1 MRNIRVLIVDDEPLA
16 RRGIRRLLEREA
28 DFEIAGEAG
37 NGQIA
42 AAKIESEKPD
52 LVFLDIQMPLVDGFS
67 LVEKTGAKNLPEIVF
82 VTAYDEHAIKAFE
95 AGALD
100 YVLKPIDPERFR
112 KTLERVR
119 RRVNSSL
126 PPPQDSAIEPEII
139 DKLLRGL
146 AKSKTRNAPPAFL
159 ERIPVKEA
167 GRVFFI
173 GADEIDWVGACG
185 NYIEIHA
192 GREKHLLRETMDG
205 IESKLNPNEFLRIR
219 RSTIVRIEK
228 IKELHPLFNG
238 EFAVILRDGTELSS
252 SRRYRKN
259 LETILKL

>member
-16 RRGIRRLLEREA
+16 RRGIRRLLERET

-52 LVFLDIQMPLVDGFS
+52 LVFLDIQMPLAGGFS
-67 LVEKTGAKNLPEIVF
+67 LIEKTGAENLPEIVF

-100 YVLKPIDPERFR
+100 YVLKPIDPERFQ

-119 RRVNSSL
+119 RRINARETPAVESEL
-126 PPPQDSAIEPEII
+126 IE
-139 DKLLRGL
+139 LLRGL
-146 AKSKTRNAPPAFL
+146 AKNETQNAPHAFL
-159 ERIPVKEA
+159 ERIPVKDS

-173 GADEIDWVGACG
+173 DAREIDWIGACG

-205 IESKLNPNEFLRIR
+205 IENKLNPSDFLRIR

-228 IKELHPLFNG
+228 IKELQPLFNG
-238 EFAVILRDGTELSS
+238 EFAVILQNGTELAS

-259 LETILKL
+259 LEAILKF

>member
-1 MRNIRVLIVDDEPLA
+1 MRNIRVLIVDDELLA
-16 RRGIRRLLEREA
+16 RRGIRRLLERET

-37 NGQIA
+37 NGQTA
-42 AAKIESEKPD
+42 FAKIESEKPD
-52 LVFLDIQMPLVDGFS
+52 LVFLDIQMPLANGFS
-67 LVEKTGAKNLPEIVF
+67 LIEKTGAENLPEIVF

-100 YVLKPIDPERFR
+100 YVLKPIDPERFQ
-112 KTLERVR
+112 KTLRRVR
-119 RRVNSSL
+119 RRLSERQN
-126 PPPQDSAIEPEII
+126 SAIEPELI
-139 DKLLRGL
+139 DFLRGL
-146 AKSKTRNAPPAFL
+146 AAKTETENAPHAFL
-159 ERIPVKEA
+159 ERIPVKES

-173 GADEIDWVGACG
+173 DAREIDWIGACG

-205 IESKLNPNEFLRIR
+205 IESKLNPNDFLRIR

-238 EFAVILRDGTELSS
+238 EFAVILRDGTELAS

-259 LETILKL
+259 LESILKF

>member
-16 RRGIRRLLEREA
+16 RRGIRRLLERET

-42 AAKIESEKPD
+42 VAKIESEKPD

-67 LVEKTGAKNLPEIVF
+67 LIEKTGAKNLPEIVF
-82 VTAYDEHAIKAFE
+82 VTAYDEHAIRAFE

-100 YVLKPIDPERFR
+100 YVLKPIDPERFQ

-119 RRVNSSL
+119 RRLNS
-126 PPPQDSAIEPEII
+126 PPQQQDAGIEPEII
-139 DKLLRGL
+139 NLLRGL
-146 AKSKTRNAPPAFL
+146 AKNETPLAPHAFL
-159 ERIPVKEA
+159 ERIPIKES

-173 GADEIDWVGACG
+173 GVDEIDWIGACG

-192 GREKHLLRETMDG
+192 GREKHLLRETMEG
-205 IESKLNPNEFLRIR
+205 IEGKLNPNEFLRIR
-219 RSTIVRIEK
+219 RSTLVRIER

-259 LETILKL
+259 LEAILKL

>member
-1 MRNIRVLIVDDEPLA
+1 MRNIRVLIVDDEPPA

-37 NGQIA
+37 NGQTA

-52 LVFLDIQMPLVDGFS
+52 LVFLDIQMPLADGFS
-67 LVEKTGAKNLPEIVF
+67 LVDAARAENLPEIVF

-100 YVLKPIDPERFR
+100 YVLKPIDPERFQ
-112 KTLERVR
+112 KTLNRVR
-119 RRVNSSL
+119 RRLSARET
-126 PPPQDSAIEPEII
+126 PAIEPELIN
-139 DKLLRGL
+139 LLRGL
-146 AKSKTRNAPPAFL
+146 ATKNETPNAPQTFL
-159 ERIPVKEA
+159 ERIPVKES

-173 GADEIDWVGACG
+173 DAREIDWIGACG

-192 GREKHLLRETMDG
+192 GRAKHLLRETMDG

-219 RSTIVRIEK
+219 RSTIVRVEK

-238 EFAVILRDGTELSS
+238 EFAVILQDGTELSS

-259 LETILKL
+259 LESILKF